1 MKRILLAALLVL
13 PFAVSPAQAQREV
26 RIAAFTHEKSVVVVH
41 LVQPFIDAVNAEV
54 GDKIKLRG
62 YFGGSLGRDAAKY
75 YDLIK
80 DGIADIAY
88 FDPGYTPGR
97 FPDFGLFEMPF
108 LARNG
113 KEASIAMWRMY
124 KMGMIGGLDELKT
137 LGVFSTDTYHIQSSK
152 PVDSVFDLKG
162 MKVRS
167 AAAVHSDVV
176 KALNGVPIGLS
187 ITETTEALSRGVV
200 DGAYTGFS
208 TLTTFRMLPV
218 VKHHYEIPLGVLPLA
233 MGMNKKTWDSLPAE
247 AKAAIDKHS
256 GEVFSVNGG
265 GGFDTV
271 GQAARK
277 QIAGESSHKSYP
289 ATDADYAKGA
299 ALTKPVLD
307 KWIAETKDGQKKYD
321 TFVRLLAEI
330 RKGG

>member
-1 MKRILLAALLVL
+1 MKRFLIAALLVL
-13 PFAVSPAQAQREV
+13 PFAASPAQAQREV

-41 LVQPFIDAVNAEV
+41 LVQPFIDAVNGEA

-62 YFGGSLGRDAAKY
+62 YYGGSLGRDASKY

-80 DGIADIAY
+80 DGVADIAY

-113 KEASIAMWRMY
+113 KEASVAMWRMY
-124 KMGMIGGLDELKT
+124 KMGMIGGLDELKV
-137 LGVFSTDTYHIQSSK
+137 LGVFSTDTYHIQASK
-152 PVDSVFDLKG
+152 PIDSVFDLKG

-218 VKHHYEIPLGVLPLA
+218 VKHHYAIPLGVLPLA
-233 MGMNKKTWDSLPAE
+233 LGMNKKTWDSLPAD
-247 AKAAIDKHS
+247 AKAVIDKHS

-265 GGFDTV
+265 GGFDIV
-271 GQAARK
+271 GQDARK
-277 QIAGESSHKSYP
+277 QIAGDASHKIYAPS
-289 ATDADYAKGA
+289 DADFAKGA
-299 ALTKPVLD
+299 AITKPVLD
-307 KWIAETKDGQKKYD
+307 KWIAATPDGQKKYD

-330 RKGG
+330 RKGS